1 MRTTLRRTLLGRGRH
16 DGGASAVEYAL
27 ILAGVAIL
35 SIGAIFALGR
45 TAKTAFT
52 NATTVVSTQPAGV
65 LPVVP
70 DTTSA
75 APGPTTTSAAP
86 TPTTTSPTPTP
97 TRTTPTPTP
106 TPTTTN
112 SPRTSTING
121 TSSATIYDLNL
132 PNNSNLSNTTAT
144 MNPDLG
150 TLTWQGDQL
159 VLNPDN
165 NLQNNRTF
173 TTTVTYTYTLN
184 GVNYTGTITVTVR
197 T

>member
-1 MRTTLRRTLLGRGRH
+1 MSTTRRRTLLGRGRH

-52 NATTVVSTQPAGV
+52 NATSVVSTQPAGV

-75 APGPTTTSAAP
+75 APVTTSPAP
-86 TPTTTSPTPTP
+86 TPTTTAPTPTP
-97 TRTTPTPTP
+97 TPTTPRPTP

-112 SPRTSTING
+112 SPRTATING
-121 TSSATIYDLNL
+121 TGSDTIYDLNL
-132 PNNSNLSNTTAT
+132 PRNSNLSNTTAT

>member
-52 NATTVVSTQPAGV
+52 NATSVVSTQPAGV

-75 APGPTTTSAAP
+75 AP

-97 TRTTPTPTP
+97 TRTTASPTPTP
-106 TPTTTN
+106 SPTTTL
-112 SPRTSTING
+112 PRDTQTVPDGQTTRLI
-121 TSSATIYDLNL
+121 
-132 PNNSNLSNTTAT
+132 NLSGTPTNVSVSMTPDVGSVQWSNGDLYITTDGRNGRNT
-144 MNPDLG
+144 
-150 TLTWQGDQL
+150 
-159 VLNPDN
+159 
-165 NLQNNRTF
+165 
-173 TTTVTYTYTLN
+173 TTTVTYSYTLN
-184 GVNYTGTITVTVR
+184 GVNYTGTILVTVS
-197 T
+197 